1 MRRLGLNKQAR
12 RSDFFDS
19 TILVA
24 KRGKVVE
31 SFLDA
36 GLIFIFRRRFEK
48 VLSYGMSLMIRATHL
63 RCEEGTSELQLQRLS
78 VVMSDPGSGSVR
90 VRCESSGRERF
101 LASARNDNELID
113 LSSRTK

>member
-1 MRRLGLNKQAR
+1 
-12 RSDFFDS
+12 
-19 TILVA
+19 
-24 KRGKVVE
+24 VE

-48 VLSYGMSLMIRATHL
+48 VLGYDMSLMIRQHV
-63 RCEEGTSELQLQRLS
+63 CGVKKGTSELQLQRLS